1 MNISNVGSG
10 YNFSPSLEFSNTRVK
25 SAQQKAIAEKVINSL
40 PGSSGR
46 NDRPRD
52 IRQIAADIEFVSQT
66 FDKKLKFVV
75 DQNTNEVT
83 VKVIDKATDKV
94 IKVLPPEELQRLH
107 RKLKETIGF
116 LFNEL
121 A

>member
-1 MNISNVGSG
+1 MTISNVGSS
-10 YNFSPSLEFSNTRVK
+10 YKFSPEK
-25 SAQQKAIAEKVINSL
+25 SAQQRAITEKIIKSL

-46 NDRPRD
+46 NESGQRD
-52 IRQIAADIEFVSQT
+52 IWQIAADFEFVSQT

-75 DQNTNEVT
+75 DQNTNEVI
-83 VKVIDKATDKV
+83 VKVVDKSTDKV